1 MYEHTCKIHIPIF
14 LLDTITFIDFVAV
27 YTKFTHV
34 VFLFSFYCLVI
45 EFAFNLP
52 SYTVVEG
59 GPQLQVCVDQVIGQ
73 SSRDTSVNIQ
83 CSGGTATG

>member
-1 MYEHTCKIHIPIF
+1 MYEHTCKIHILIF
-14 LLDTITFIDFVAV
+14 MLETITFINFVAV
-27 YTKFTHV
+27 YTKFTRI

-45 EFAFNLP
+45 EFAFSLP